1 MASAPSAAQP
11 VYMGGGCRS
20 SNWGVSQQQLG
31 GVAAVK
37 GGVALDR
44 PYIYRKRESTKK
56 ATKSVPREH
65 AGSKGEH
72 RGSSI
77 FLAVPRTAGSL
88 M

>member
-1 MASAPSAAQP
+1 MNGFSSVGCSAL
-11 VYMGGGCRS
+11 YI
-20 SNWGVSQQQLG
+20 WGG